1 MTLIVEIVME
11 SCHPVVRTCK
21 LYCHTGR
28 YYLRRFQFPVKN
40 GWNQHKSWLARTLSP
55 LHQRTIHAE
64 DIMARTELDWMREL
78 QDVAGRFKDYFE
90 HNTQRP
96 EPPKSERPSH
106 TAHDLYIEDSN
117 VCVEVDLPGMKKD
130 EIRITM
136 AGDAIEVSGDRK
148 PRRGE
153 TARVMSGNH
162 KYGPFSY
169 RIALPR
175 EAEIDA
181 SNASASYTDGVLKI
195 VLPQTGKGLGFSIQV
210 E

>member
-1 MTLIVEIVME
+1 
-11 SCHPVVRTCK
+11 
-21 LYCHTGR
+21 
-28 YYLRRFQFPVKN
+28 
-40 GWNQHKSWLARTLSP
+40 
-55 LHQRTIHAE
+55 
-64 DIMARTELDWMREL
+64 MARTELDWMREL
-78 QDVAGRFKDYFE
+78 QGVANRFKDYFE
-90 HNTQRP
+90 QSTQRP
-96 EPPKSERPSH
+96 EPPKSERPLH
-106 TAHDLYIEDSN
+106 TAHDLYIEDNN

-136 AGDAIEVSGDRK
+136 TGDSIEVSGERK

-153 TARVMSGNH
+153 NASVLTGNH

-169 RIALPR
+169 RITLPR

-181 SNASASYTDGVLKI
+181 SQASAAYTDGVLKI